1 MKNHIQPQVF
11 ANKPYYELTCELL
24 DCVRDH
30 NYERLSHICDDDYG
44 IIDINPTGGSE
55 IIRDR
60 KGWEDW
66 FTGLFTKLEAM
77 QAETWS
83 EITSYEAIA

>member
-1 MKNHIQPQVF
+1 MKNHIQPQEF
-11 ANKPYYELTCELL
+11 SGKPYYALTCELL

-30 NYERLSHICDDDYG
+30 NYTRLSHICDDDFG

-60 KGWEDW
+60 
-66 FTGLFTKLEAM
+66 A
-77 QAETWS
+77 
-83 EITSYEAIA
+83 